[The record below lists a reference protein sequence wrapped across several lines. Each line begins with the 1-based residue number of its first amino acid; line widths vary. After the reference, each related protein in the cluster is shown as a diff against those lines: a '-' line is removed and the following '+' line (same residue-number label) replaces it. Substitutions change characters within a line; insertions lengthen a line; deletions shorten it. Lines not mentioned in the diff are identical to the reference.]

1 MISHVCYSADITMWN
16 LMQTHILVSE
26 IKWIS
31 IVSEMSHLLKD
42 LAECKVHC

>member
-1 MISHVCYSADITMWN
+1 
-16 LMQTHILVSE
+16 MQTHLLVNE

-42 LAECKVHC
+42 LAEYKVHC